1 VDATF
6 GQPHA
11 DATHVA
17 LAVGESA
24 AELAPLAG
32 MVGRARIASL
42 DGLAHW

>member
-1 VDATF
+1 
-6 GQPHA
+6 
-11 DATHVA
+11 
-17 LAVGESA
+17 VGESA